1 MDLFSKILIIKPII
15 IILPVLCFA
24 AFTYCAAAT
33 ARTRSA
39 ELQKCVFAHEEEE
52 NLEEEGR
59 WKVEDLYLK
68 PE

>member
-1 MDLFSKILIIKPII
+1 MVARD
-15 IILPVLCFA
+15 
-24 AFTYCAAAT
+24 AT
-33 ARTRSA
+33 FGELNTRSA